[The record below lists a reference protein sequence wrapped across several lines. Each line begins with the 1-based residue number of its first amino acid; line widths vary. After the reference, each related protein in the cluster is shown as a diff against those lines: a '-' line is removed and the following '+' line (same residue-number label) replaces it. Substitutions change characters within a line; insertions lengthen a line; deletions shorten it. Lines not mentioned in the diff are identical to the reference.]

1 MVKGG
6 LFHVV
11 VKTQSIWLCPLSL
24 SFCNFLRD
32 TSSLSLS
39 LSHHEAVKAI
49 KVNNIWTEPQQ
60 VVNEWGYHSTTINFP
75 LSGRRCQILKKVS
88 FSLESWESHT
98 IRISTKNGG
107 LITVTLT
114 EALRSRAQEPI
125 GRAFETMEISRLPP
139 PALPHG
145 SRSR

>member
-1 MVKGG
+1 MINFILKRNPKVISCNKVNHKWMVKGG
-6 LFHVV
+6 LFHVA
-11 VKTQSIWLCPLSL
+11 VKTQSTWLCPLSL

-32 TSSLSLS
+32 TSSLSLAS
-39 LSHHEAVKAI
+39 WSCQRLKAI

-107 LITVTLT
+107 VNYCHSY
-114 EALRSRAQEPI
+114 RS
-125 GRAFETMEISRLPP
+125 S
-139 PALPHG
+139 
-145 SRSR
+145 SK